1 MKRFRLISLFLATGV
16 VAVLTA
22 SLTSHH
28 RARKSVQ
35 RLDSEIEN
43 ALQQISPLVSERLD
57 INAGREEFPPLNP
70 YSYGGNGVGTALG
83 GLIDG
88 SSSIERDV
96 VVANG
101 VNLTIES
108 RSDWGLFSGSAY
120 ILIHTHDADENDWFI
135 EQLKQILSNRDITIA
150 NGG

>member
-1 MKRFRLISLFLATGV
+1 MKRFRLISLFITTGI

-28 RARKSVQ
+28 RARIAVQ
-35 RLDSEIEN
+35 RLDTEIEN
-43 ALQQISPLVSERLD
+43 ALQQISPLVSDRLD
-57 INAGREEFPPLNP
+57 INASREEYPPRDP

-83 GLIDG
+83 GIIDG

-96 VVANG
+96 VVADG

-108 RSDWGLFSGSAY
+108 RSDWGLISGRAY
-120 ILIHTHDADENDWFI
+120 ILIQAHDGDENDWFI
-135 EQLKQILSNRDITIA
+135 EQLKQNLAERNITIA